1 MVCVLSVVHFNSV
14 TFLVQRSCQCVF
26 SVISLVFEL
35 ITLEITQVLHMTTKE
50 ERPAT
55 DVSSN

>member
-14 TFLVQRSCQCVF
+14 TFHVQRCCQCVF

-35 ITLEITQVLHMTTKE
+35 ITLENTGGKTSYRRIQQLII
-50 ERPAT
+50 
-55 DVSSN
+55 NY